1 MQMGSQL
8 LKEVARSV
16 HNLEMDQGEHMRLF
30 YKRSMKGKGWTSIN
44 LYIQRYVYNAYIHTI
59 FST

>member
-16 HNLEMDQGEHMRLF
+16 HDLEMDQGEHMRLF
-30 YKRSMKGKGWTSIN
+30 YK
-44 LYIQRYVYNAYIHTI
+44 
-59 FST
+59 